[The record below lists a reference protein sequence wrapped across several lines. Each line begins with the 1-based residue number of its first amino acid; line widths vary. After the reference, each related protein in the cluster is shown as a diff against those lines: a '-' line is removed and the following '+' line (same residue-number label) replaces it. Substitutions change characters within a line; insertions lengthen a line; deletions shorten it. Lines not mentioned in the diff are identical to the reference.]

1 MGARALGAA
10 ERRPPGA
17 RREAGRGTPHH
28 PPPALRA
35 APHHRGEC
43 QTRRKCTCYNHL
55 PYCPRRRWSARR
67 KHHLK
72 CPNLELA
79 AARIAG
85 DSSQR
90 RRLCPHG
97 TVGVTARTAWRS
109 PRLTLRPHRS
119 GSWAA
124 WPARGPSSPSRGPN
138 SSRRDRGLVCASL
151 SRTPPRPQPCE
162 TLEAPGPSRTSL

>member
-1 MGARALGAA
+1 MGACAPGAA

-35 APHHRGEC
+35 APHHQGEC

-67 KHHLK
+67 KHHLN

-119 GSWAA
+119 CSWAPS
-124 WPARGPSSPSRGPN
+124 PARGPN